1 MNLQVVRVCPQGSQ
15 DSSHVEPCKSTLLSS
30 RKSSVRLP
38 IGWTIGIV
46 GFLSRCHRAVSPAIV
61 FGPRVE
67 RRVSAGESGVSGVHW
82 DNGGLLKWC
91 HDPWSSSQVS
101 SGNSLLLRCDG
112 NTGIT
117 SPMKQGNGPTSQRE
131 DGEPGLFVSCDG
143 TFGVPLECR
152 RGCRGTS

>member
-30 RKSSVRLP
+30 RNSSVRLP

-82 DNGGLLKWC
+82 NFGGLLKWW
-91 HDPWSSSQVS
+91 HDPWSSSRVS
-101 SGNSLLLRCDG
+101 LEDSLLLRCGG
-112 NTGIT
+112 NAGISSMT
-117 SPMKQGNGPTSQRE
+117 KQWKGPSPRE
-131 DGEPGLFVSCDG
+131 DEGEPWLLSCGG
-143 TFGVPLECR
+143 TLGVTL
-152 RGCRGTS
+152 GCRWGYQGTS